1 MIPILPRQ
9 AEVDQEIGAILLKV
23 MLDPRGKG
31 RPRAGRGHMHT
42 DEKTVAWENDFARL
56 VTAAK
61 WKSKSV
67 IEAIWNTPIAV
78 ALELYY
84 KKPKKAEWFCTSSID
99 NDNAEKMVWDACQG
113 IFFRND
119 NRIIANCTF
128 KDWAPEGEQP
138 HVRIRIYPLK
148 RKST

>member
-31 RPRAGRGHMHT
+31 RPRASRGHMHT

-128 KDWAPEGEQP
+128 KDWTPEGEQP